1 MKMDNDQLKT
11 FIKQQTDVLDVMER
25 VANDAVDA
33 GFDEDEFDQMLE
45 QVGIMRSTLG
55 TLSKMLQFIDKTGK
69 RKKEEAEDDDDLS
82 FLD

>member
-25 VANDAVDA
+25 VANDAMDA